1 MKTILCVLAIIACS
15 IIMYLDSK
23 SRCKNDESKR
33 INEAIRKYDR
43 EQREKQEQEKECY
56 RKNYYFQK
64 RKGQDD
70 ETFL

>member
-1 MKTILCVLAIIACS
+1 MNAILCVLAIIAYS
-15 IIMYLDSK
+15 IIMHLDSK
-23 SRCKNDESKR
+23 SRCKDDESKR

-56 RKNYYFQK
+56 RKNYYFLK